1 MLRKVL
7 RGRPSALGDLCE
19 RGKVRRLQR
28 WVLVGTSCHRPT
40 VMGDQFGHHLGG
52 GEPFVFPFGQPLGPE
67 GGGVEGRRAGSGT
80 RSETGGVLLVA
91 PPQVPEHSIRVGHGH
106 VGDLPLGLV
115 RESFFLTGQDTE
127 DIIGDPGVL
136 VSVSHVRR
144 VCFHVRDLVTTPVDP
159 PPRAW
164 GLRWRER

>member
-1 MLRKVL
+1 
-7 RGRPSALGDLCE
+7 
-19 RGKVRRLQR
+19 
-28 WVLVGTSCHRPT
+28 
-40 VMGDQFGHHLGG
+40 
-52 GEPFVFPFGQPLGPE
+52 
-67 GGGVEGRRAGSGT
+67 
-80 RSETGGVLLVA
+80 A

-144 VCFHVRDLVTTPVDP
+144 VCFPVSDRVTTPVDP

-164 GLRWRER
+164 GLRWRGRCRQEGAALLDAQSTSPWPSPPAGKWNSSWRGSRMRPRASVVPGSL